1 MYIIQ
6 YASSSSNKR
15 KILPR
20 YQRISCAMDNSNLF
34 LPILQWEVI
43 PWNGTTG
50 DLSLKS
56 NSSISPSLGRKLWTI
71 GSEVVVWMVA
81 KGNYLCEVF
90 EKKVPIIIQAQ
101 MGKLTNCIFL
111 LFDGTNV
118 HVPIPIAILATAILA
133 TWLGLYRFYFGY
145 KKKSWFLHE

>member
-1 MYIIQ
+1 
-6 YASSSSNKR
+6 
-15 KILPR
+15 
-20 YQRISCAMDNSNLF
+20 
-34 LPILQWEVI
+34 
-43 PWNGTTG
+43 
-50 DLSLKS
+50 
-56 NSSISPSLGRKLWTI
+56 
-71 GSEVVVWMVA
+71 MVA

-133 TWLGLYRFYFGY
+133 TWLGLYRFYLGY
-145 KKKSWFLHE
+145 KKKIMVFAWIKFDPIW

>member
-1 MYIIQ
+1 
-6 YASSSSNKR
+6 
-15 KILPR
+15 
-20 YQRISCAMDNSNLF
+20 
-34 LPILQWEVI
+34 
-43 PWNGTTG
+43 
-50 DLSLKS
+50 
-56 NSSISPSLGRKLWTI
+56 
-71 GSEVVVWMVA
+71 MVA

-133 TWLGLYRFYFGY
+133 TYNLGYTDFISVI
-145 KKKSWFLHE
+145 KKNHGFCMNKI

>member
-1 MYIIQ
+1 MGQFLLDDLFDEQIIYITEIENTCRKFTRW
-6 YASSSSNKR
+6 NKYL
-15 KILPR
+15 I
-20 YQRISCAMDNSNLF
+20 
-34 LPILQWEVI
+34 
-43 PWNGTTG
+43 
-50 DLSLKS
+50 KS
-56 NSSISPSLGRKLWTI
+56 NSSISSSLETLDYWFR
-71 GSEVVVWMVA
+71 SSSMVA

-118 HVPIPIAILATAILA
+118 HVPIPIAILATTILA

-145 KKKSWFLHE
+145 KKNHGFCMNKIWSNLIVYFWIHFLFLWLIL

>member
-1 MYIIQ
+1 MTILFSKKATALFRPPSKTLDYWFR
-6 YASSSSNKR
+6 SSS
-15 KILPR
+15 
-20 YQRISCAMDNSNLF
+20 
-34 LPILQWEVI
+34 
-43 PWNGTTG
+43 
-50 DLSLKS
+50 
-56 NSSISPSLGRKLWTI
+56 
-71 GSEVVVWMVA
+71 MVA

-133 TWLGLYRFYFGY
+133 T
-145 KKKSWFLHE
+145 

>member
-1 MYIIQ
+1 MRE
-6 YASSSSNKR
+6 YAAL
-15 KILPR
+15 IL
-20 YQRISCAMDNSNLF
+20 YSLWVHIKKVFCKKQQLYF
-34 LPILQWEVI
+34 VLP
-43 PWNGTTG
+43 
-50 DLSLKS
+50 
-56 NSSISPSLGRKLWTI
+56 RKLWTI

-133 TWLGLYRFYFGY
+133 SWLGLYRFYFGY
-145 KKKSWFLHE
+145 KKNHGFCMNKIWSNLIVYFWIHFLFLWLIL

>member
-1 MYIIQ
+1 MFFSKKQQLYF
-6 YASSSSNKR
+6 A
-15 KILPR
+15 LP
-20 YQRISCAMDNSNLF
+20 
-34 LPILQWEVI
+34 
-43 PWNGTTG
+43 
-50 DLSLKS
+50 
-56 NSSISPSLGRKLWTI
+56 RKLWTI

-133 TWLGLYRFYFGY
+133 T
-145 KKKSWFLHE
+145 

>member
-1 MYIIQ
+1 M
-6 YASSSSNKR
+6 
-15 KILPR
+15 
-20 YQRISCAMDNSNLF
+20 
-34 LPILQWEVI
+34 
-43 PWNGTTG
+43 G

-133 TWLGLYRFYFGY
+133 T
-145 KKKSWFLHE
+145 